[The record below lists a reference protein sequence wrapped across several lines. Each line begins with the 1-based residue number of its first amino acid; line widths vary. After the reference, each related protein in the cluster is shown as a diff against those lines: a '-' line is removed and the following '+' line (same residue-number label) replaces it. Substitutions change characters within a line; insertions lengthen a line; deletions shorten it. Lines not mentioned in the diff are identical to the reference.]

1 VFLLVLFLACP
12 EIASPPI
19 GGVVAHLGDTTISY
33 AEIRCDELQARA
45 SGRVGG
51 GVTIE
56 DLCHDLEQR
65 RLEQKIREIL
75 RPLAASKLG
84 IRVTDDEVAQWL
96 LSLGLDDAGLARK
109 SREAALLPTGALHVL
124 EGKQP
129 NIIWAQELSP
139 SAMRSAGLNEMPI
152 SEAEFAGWMKLL
164 GNRET
169 IDKMLR
175 DSTVAATRTR
185 FMNLAKVETLNTKI
199 AVAITAAAADRAVS
213 RESFSYQ
220 FWSSL
225 ARDAGLVIV
234 DPRFCLPDFRRFL

>member
-1 VFLLVLFLACP
+1 MFALLLLFACADT
-12 EIASPPI
+12 ASPGD
-19 GGVVAHLGDTTISY
+19 GGVVAHLGGNTVRYVD
-33 AEIRCDELQARA
+33 IRCDELQASF
-45 SGRVGG
+45 SGRMRSDVP
-51 GVTIE
+51 VE
-56 DLCHDLEQR
+56 DVCHEIEQR

-75 RPLAASKLG
+75 RPLAATKLD
-84 IRVTDDEVAQWL
+84 IRVADDEVAQWL
-96 LSLGLDDAGLARK
+96 RSLGLNEAGLARK
-109 SREAALLPTGALHVL
+109 SREAAILPTAALHVL
-124 EGKQP
+124 EGTP
-129 NIIWAQELSP
+129 ASLVWEQELSP

-152 SEAEFAGWMKLL
+152 SQAEFAGWMKLL

-175 DSTVAATRTR
+175 DSTVEATRTR

-225 ARDAGLVIV
+225 AREAGLEIV
-234 DPRFCLPDFRRFL
+234 DPRFRLPDFRRFL